1 MTPET
6 ASQYD
11 ADMDQKQWEER
22 LDRAADRVSRA
33 VTDGVHVLE
42 DAYVKGKET
51 LKDEVNDRRAPAD
64 SAPGTTAT
72 GSAPATES
80 RPATKGSPRLG
91 LILVG
96 LGIVWLLNSLGIL
109 DQPVFPIL
117 LIVLGVYFIAR
128 SK

>member
-1 MTPET
+1 
-6 ASQYD
+6 
-11 ADMDQKQWEER
+11 MDQKQWEER

-33 VTDGVHVLE
+33 VTEGVHVLE
-42 DAYVKGKET
+42 DAYEKGKET
-51 LKDEVNDRRAPAD
+51 LKDEFDGRRTTGDTTA
-64 SAPGTTAT
+64 GTTAT
-72 GSAPATES
+72 PPAPATGQ
-80 RPATKGSPRLG
+80 RPAARGSSRLG
-91 LILVG
+91 LVLVG

>member
-1 MTPET
+1 
-6 ASQYD
+6 
-11 ADMDQKQWEER
+11 MDQKQWEER

-51 LKDEVNDRRAPAD
+51 LKDEMNTRGGP
-64 SAPGTTAT
+64 TAT
-72 GSAPATES
+72 SSTSSTADPLAPDVK
-80 RPATKGSPRLG
+80 PASKGSPRLG
-91 LILVG
+91 LMLVG
-96 LGIVWLLNSLGIL
+96 LGIVWLLHSLGIL

-128 SK
+128 AK